1 MAYRRGGESFS
12 LTAPFCMPLFFVCR
26 FLVQALLGAVFSAG
40 DASIFV
46 SLLCGLFGGRA
57 LYKTGGVIFEFFVL

>member
-1 MAYRRGGESFS
+1 MAIEGAVRVFLSPS
-12 LTAPFCMPLFFVCR
+12 LLCAR
-26 FLVQALLGAVFSAG
+26 FLVLALLVQALLGAVFSAG